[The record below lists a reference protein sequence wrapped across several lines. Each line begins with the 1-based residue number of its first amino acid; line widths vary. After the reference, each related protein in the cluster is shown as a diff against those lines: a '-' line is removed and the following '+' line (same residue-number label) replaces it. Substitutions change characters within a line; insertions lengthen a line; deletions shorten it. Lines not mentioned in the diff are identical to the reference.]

1 MKLRLIILLII
12 IFLFIGDINK
22 VNSTTYRSLVDY
34 KGFYKVAIENTGEI
48 PKYENHTLNINIG
61 DKIIWI
67 NDDDDDI
74 TIISQQGLWEN
85 KSAFLKYTGR
95 RFNYTFNIPGIYTF
109 YANRYNALLRQTVIV
124 SSNKINSTVSTTTIP
139 TVSPSADI
147 TTRPTANPTITS
159 STSSIEKTNTTTIT
173 NTINIGNTTDENMTN
188 PILMPLNILDN
199 VKLTGIITF
208 AIIMIIS
215 FIRDTRKNGRKI

>member
-1 MKLRLIILLII
+1 MRLRLIILLII

-34 KGFYKVAIENTGEI
+34 KGFFKVAIENTGEI

-67 NDDDDDI
+67 NDDDDAI

-95 RFNYTFNIPGIYTF
+95 RFNYTFNNPGIYTF

-139 TVSPSADI
+139 TISPSADI
-147 TTRPTANPTITS
+147 TTIRPTVNPTITS
-159 STSSIEKTNTTTIT
+159 STPSIDNTNTTTIT
-173 NTINIGNTTDENMTN
+173 TINIGNTTDDNMTN
-188 PILMPLNILDN
+188 PILLPLNILDN

-208 AIIMIIS
+208 AIIMILS
-215 FIRDTRKNGRKI
+215 FIRDARKNGRKI